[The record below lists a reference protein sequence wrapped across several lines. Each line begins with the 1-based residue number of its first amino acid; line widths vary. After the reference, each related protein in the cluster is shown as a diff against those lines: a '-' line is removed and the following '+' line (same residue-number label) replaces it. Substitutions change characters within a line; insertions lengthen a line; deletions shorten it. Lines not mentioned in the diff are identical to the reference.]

1 MKDKLELYKD
11 HLLLNLICYSC
22 GCSGHLAKYCPE
34 VHYIPRIDEIIKEKL
49 SSDEKER
56 KEYKRSRQQKF
67 KSFLQFSVIQTSA
80 YAIRNTMFIY
90 HEEGLQEKYRVD
102 ADMNDFL
109 EENPKGIE
117 ILSSKIL
124 PYKESNSFRML
135 TKDVLSINNSSDYE
149 QRMSYQESEKENELP
164 KDFIMLK
171 KKITVE
177 YNELWNDFD
186 RIEIFTKY
194 FIHNNFTIV
203 KKRLKTKRNEKKPNK
218 NKRQSIQKKIQ
229 LIKQKTIKGKR
240 SEIFGSDISPF
251 LNNCKSS
258 ANEDILEVDEETENN
273 KINTDSKK
281 KREKMPQQKRR
292 SSLDSR
298 KECEK
303 FIEKHG
309 AKYVLEIAQKKIKS
323 LK

>member
-1 MKDKLELYKD
+1 
-11 HLLLNLICYSC
+11 
-22 GCSGHLAKYCPE
+22 
-34 VHYIPRIDEIIKEKL
+34 
-49 SSDEKER
+49 
-56 KEYKRSRQQKF
+56 
-67 KSFLQFSVIQTSA
+67 
-80 YAIRNTMFIY
+80 MFIY

-117 ILSSKIL
+117 ILSSKII
-124 PYKESNSFRML
+124 PYKESNSYRML
-135 TKDVLSINNSSDYE
+135 TKDVMSGNNSSEYE
-149 QRMSYQESEKENELP
+149 LRMSYQESEKENEVP

-186 RIEIFTKY
+186 RIEIFNKY

-203 KKRLKTKRNEKKPNK
+203 RKRLKTKRCDKKPNK

-229 LIKQKTIKGKR
+229 LIKQKTIKGKK
-240 SEIFGSDISPF
+240 SENFGSDISPF

-258 ANEDILEVDEETENN
+258 GNEEVEEETENN
-273 KINTDSKK
+273 KINTDSKNKRK
-281 KREKMPQQKRR
+281 KNPEEQRR

-303 FIEKHG
+303 FIDKHG